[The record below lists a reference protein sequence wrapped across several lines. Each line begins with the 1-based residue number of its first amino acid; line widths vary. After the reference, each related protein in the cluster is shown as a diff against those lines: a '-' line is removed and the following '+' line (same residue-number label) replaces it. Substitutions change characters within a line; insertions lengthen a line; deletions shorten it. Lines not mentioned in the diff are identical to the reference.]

1 MISTS
6 EEGILRLRM
15 QSRKVSVLLS
25 LAGWWGMWTLP
36 AELDT
41 FLEVGRW
48 EQHFLSSCPEDGKG
62 LAMACIGPGKAMPSK
77 RANC

>member
-1 MISTS
+1 
-6 EEGILRLRM
+6 M

-25 LAGWWGMWTLP
+25 LAGWWDMWTLP

-48 EQHFLSSCPEDGKG
+48 EQHFLSSCPEGGKG
-62 LAMACIGPGKAMPSK
+62 LAMACTGPGKAMPSK